1 MWTVARPPLV
11 RVEPGSKLAIGLNG
25 HPLIARSVSAVA
37 AMSSVLSTAALD
49 KHPQSKERGI
59 TLDLGFSSFSVPL
72 PQQLQHLSYDA
83 LQFTLVDCP
92 GHASLIR
99 TIIGGAQIIDM
110 MVLVIDVTKG
120 FQAQTAECLVVGEIA
135 AHRMVV
141 ALNKTDLLPEV
152 VRPKAVKKA
161 TKLIRET
168 LAATKFAGAAVIPV
182 SAKPS
187 PSGIQQLQ
195 EWLVG
200 GAVQQHADPAAAQA
214 AAAAAARPFLFSIDH
229 CFPLKGQGTI
239 LTGTVLQG
247 SCQVGSTV
255 ELPALKVSKQVK
267 SMQMFKRPV
276 TSLTRG
282 DRAALCVTQL
292 NAKLLERGLA
302 AAPGTVPTFTAAV
315 AAVDKVRFYGGPV
328 PGKAKYHMSI
338 GHATVMA
345 ETTFFGLP
353 DAPGSSQA
361 DALRLMIDALSRTS
375 LHTPVDSFDWS
386 QQYLYQ
392 DELHGLEGRPIT
404 TSSSS
409 SSSNT
414 AAAAGGAASSSSSA
428 AVAGSDARQLR
439 HFGPQ
444 WVLLRFDQPVT
455 APEDSVVIGAR
466 LDVDAA
472 GEACRLAF
480 YGRLAGSLGEE
491 AQQQQLTKL
500 QVYKPKQRQ
509 GVIARIAPDG
519 MSAVCSGLFKRET
532 DISIFQGAR
541 VTTGRGEQ
549 GSIEGRFGTSGKFK
563 VQFDTPLWGVEKG
576 QQRSA
581 ADNVLL
587 LCYKRFVF
595 DADKHCIRQ

>member
-1 MWTVARPPLV
+1 MPEKT
-11 RVEPGSKLAIGLNG
+11 LNVNVGVLG
-25 HPLIARSVSAVA
+25 HVDCGKTSLVA

-59 TLDLGFSSFSVPL
+59 TLDLGFSSFSVPM
-72 PQQLQHLSYDA
+72 PEQLQHLPYDE

-135 AHRMVV
+135 ARSMVV
-141 ALNKTDLLPEV
+141 ALNKTDLLPEAL
-152 VRPKAVKKA
+152 RPKAVKKA

-182 SAKPS
+182 VAKPT
-187 PSGIQQLQ
+187 PSGISELQ
-195 EWLVG
+195 AWLVAA
-200 GAVQQHADPAAAQA
+200 AVQQHADPAAAQA

-247 SCQVGSTV
+247 GCQVNDTV
-255 ELPALKVSKQVK
+255 ELPALKLTKQVK
-267 SMQMFKRPV
+267 SMQMFKQPV
-276 TSLTRG
+276 TSVTRG

-302 AAPGTVPTFTAAV
+302 AAPGTVPTFAAAV

-328 PGKAKYHMSI
+328 PSKCKYHMSI

-345 ETTFFGLP
+345 EATFFGLP

-361 DALRLMIDALSRTS
+361 DALRLMIDALSKTS
-375 LHTPVDSFDWS
+375 LHTQADAFDWS
-386 QQYLYQ
+386 KQYLYQ
-392 DELHGLEGRPIT
+392 EELYGLEGRPIT
-404 TSSSS
+404 SSSS
-409 SSSNT
+409 SST
-414 AAAAGGAASSSSSA
+414 VAAAGGAGAAGAACSS
-428 AVAGSDARQLR
+428 GQQQ

-444 WVLLRFDQPVT
+444 WVLLKFDQPVT

-466 LDVDAA
+466 FDVDAA

-480 YGRLAGSLGEE
+480 YGRLTGSLAEGGP
-491 AQQQQLTKL
+491 QQLRKL
-500 QVYKPKQRQ
+500 QVYKPKERQ
-509 GVIARIAPDG
+509 GLVSRIAPDAT
-519 MSAVCSGLFKRET
+519 SAVCSGLFKKET

-541 VTTGRGEQ
+541 VVTGRGEW
-549 GSIEGRFGTSGKFK
+549 GSIQGRFGTSGKFK
-563 VQFDTPLWGVEKG
+563 VQFDAPLWGVGEG
-576 QQRSA
+576 QQQQRSA

-587 LCYKRFVF
+587 LRYKRFVF
-595 DADKHCIRQ
+595 DADKHSIRQ